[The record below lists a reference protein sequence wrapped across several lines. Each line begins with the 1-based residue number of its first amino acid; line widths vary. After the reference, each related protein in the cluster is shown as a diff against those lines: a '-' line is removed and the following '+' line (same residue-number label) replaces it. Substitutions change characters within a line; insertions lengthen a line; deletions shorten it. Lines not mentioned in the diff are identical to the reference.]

1 MSSAAFETV
10 VIGWQV
16 GVPSGW
22 GTYGLN
28 LAVQLSEKGIGV
40 GLPFLAQT
48 LNVTSGQNAL
58 LAEAL
63 KAHSK
68 YAGLSVTE
76 QHVPS
81 AFLRALGDGLDFPP
95 FLDDWSGRPDIGVVF
110 FESAQV
116 PAENLRR
123 AQTLDAVI
131 TGSTWN
137 AEVLQAAG
145 LSNVFN
151 CPQGIDPL
159 LFKPGPR
166 SETYGDRF
174 TIFSGG
180 KLEYRKGQ
188 DLVVAA
194 FKQFHARH
202 PEALLVTAWHN
213 PWPEAAESLSS
224 SPHVV
229 SVPGVDAAGQLD
241 VTAWLKAEGVPD
253 GAFVDLGALVN
264 GDTPSL
270 LWDMDLA
277 VFPNRCEGGTNLVAM
292 EAMACGV
299 PCIVSR
305 NTGHLDLFGTD
316 SAQGETCLGI
326 DLQIPLGEVMNRPD
340 LAGWGESSIEELVQK
355 MELAFSDRDRAQ
367 NIAACGAAYIAG
379 WSWSAQVD
387 RLIEVVEQV
396 S

>member
-1 MSSAAFETV
+1 MSSATFEPV

-28 LAVQLSEKGIGV
+28 LAVQLGAKNVGV
-40 GLPFLAQT
+40 GLPFLSQT
-48 LNVTSGQNAL
+48 LNVTAEQNRTL
-58 LAEAL
+58 EGAL
-63 KAHSK
+63 KDHAR
-68 YAGLSVTE
+68 YAGMSGADLKL
-76 QHVPS
+76 PS
-81 AFLRALGDGLDFPP
+81 TFLRALGDGLDFPP
-95 FLDDWSGRPDIGVVF
+95 FLDAWSGQPDIGVVF

-116 PAENLRR
+116 PPHNLER
-123 AQTLDAVI
+123 AKSIDAVV
-131 TGSTWN
+131 TGSSWN
-137 AEVLQAAG
+137 AEVLRSAG
-145 LSNVFN
+145 LANVFN
-151 CPQGIDPL
+151 CPQGIDPE
-159 LFKPGPR
+159 LFRPGAKSDR
-166 SETYGDRF
+166 YGDRY

-213 PWPEAAESLSS
+213 PWPEAAQSISV
-224 SPHVV
+224 SPHIDA
-229 SVPGVDAAGQLD
+229 VPGVGSAGNLD
-241 VTAWLKAEGVPD
+241 IRKWLLAEGLPE
-253 GAFVDLGALVN
+253 GSFVDLGALVN
-264 GDTPSL
+264 GETPDL
-270 LWDMDLA
+270 LRDMDLA

-299 PCIVSR
+299 PCVISR
-305 NTGHLDLFGTD
+305 NTGHLDLFGVTPSD
-316 SAQGETCLGI
+316 GQTCFGI

-355 MELAFSDRDRAQ
+355 MEHAFSDRQRAQ
-367 NIAACGAAYIAG
+367 EIGAAGAKFMAG
-379 WSWSAQVD
+379 WSWSSQVD
-387 RLIEVVEQV
+387 RLLEVIAQV

>member
-1 MSSAAFETV
+1 MPPAVSEPI

-28 LAVQLSEKGIGV
+28 LAVQLGAKKVGV

-48 LNVTSGQNAL
+48 LNVMPEQNAVL
-58 LAEAL
+58 QSAL
-63 KAHSK
+63 ESHKH
-68 YAGLSVTE
+68 YAVLSEGERKLT
-76 QHVPS
+76 S

-95 FLDDWSGRPDIGVVF
+95 FLDDWSGTPDIGVVF

-116 PAENLRR
+116 PPENLER
-123 AQTLDAVI
+123 AKTLDAVI
-131 TGSTWN
+131 TGSSWN
-137 AEVLQAAG
+137 AELLQSAG
-145 LSNVFN
+145 LTNVFN
-151 CPQGIDPL
+151 CPQGIDPI
-159 LFKPGPR
+159 LFKPGEK
-166 SETYGDRF
+166 SGQYEGRF

-194 FKQFHARH
+194 FKKFQARH

-213 PWPEAAESLSS
+213 PWPEAAKSIAA
-224 SPHVV
+224 SPHVDA
-229 SVPGVDAAGQLD
+229 VPGVDAAGKLD
-241 VTAWLKAEGVPD
+241 VTSWLQAEGLPAD
-253 GAFVDLGALVN
+253 SFVDLGALAN
-264 GDTPSL
+264 GETPAL

-277 VFPNRCEGGTNLVAM
+277 IFPNRCEGGTNLVAM

-299 PCIVSR
+299 PCVISR
-305 NTGHLDLFGTD
+305 NTGHLDLFSQSPEGD
-316 SAQGETCLGI
+316 TCFGI

-340 LAGWGESSIEELVQK
+340 LIGWGESSIEELVQK
-355 MELAFSDRDRAQ
+355 MEIAFSDEERRRAVAE
-367 NIAACGAAYIAG
+367 NGARFMSN

-387 RLIEVVEQV
+387 RLLEVVAEV

>member
-1 MSSAAFETV
+1 MPSAAFEPV
-10 VIGWQV
+10 IIGWQV

-28 LAVQLSEKGIGV
+28 LAVQLSEKGIDV

-48 LNVTSGQNAL
+48 LNVTSDQNAL
-58 LAEAL
+58 LAYAL
-63 KAHSK
+63 KSHGK
-68 YAGLSVTE
+68 YAGLTAAE
-76 QHVPS
+76 RQAPS

-95 FLDDWSGRPDIGVVF
+95 FLDGWSGKPDIGVVF

-116 PAENLRR
+116 PPENLHR
-123 AQTLDAVI
+123 AQALDAVI

-137 AEVLQAAG
+137 ADVLHAAG
-145 LSNVFN
+145 LTNVFN
-151 CPQGIDPL
+151 CPQGIDPQ

-166 SETYGDRF
+166 SEKYGDRF

-213 PWPEAAESLSS
+213 PWPEAAQSLSS
-224 SPHVV
+224 SPHVA
-229 SVPGVDAAGQLD
+229 SVPGVDARGQLD
-241 VTAWLKAEGVPD
+241 VTAWLRAEGVAEE
-253 GAFVDLGALVN
+253 AFVDLGGLVN

-270 LWDMDLA
+270 LWDMDVA
-277 VFPNRCEGGTNLVAM
+277 IFPNRCEGGTNLVAM

-305 NTGHLDLFGTD
+305 NTGHLDLFGAD
-316 SAQGETCLGI
+316 PAQGETCLGI

-355 MELAFSDRDRAQ
+355 MELVFSDKDRAR
-367 NIAACGAAYIAG
+367 NIGANGAAFMAD

-387 RLIEVVEQV
+387 RLIEVIKQV

>member
-1 MSSAAFETV
+1 MPSVAIDPV
-10 VIGWQV
+10 VVGWQV

-28 LAVQLSEKGIGV
+28 LAVQLSAKGVEV

-48 LNVTSGQNAL
+48 LNVTAEQNELLSQAL
-58 LAEAL
+58 ND
-63 KAHSK
+63 HRR
-68 YAGLSVTE
+68 YAGLVGSE
-76 QHVPS
+76 RHVPS

-95 FLDDWSGRPDIGVVF
+95 FLDDWAGAPDIGVVF

-116 PAENLRR
+116 PPANVSR
-123 AQTLDAVI
+123 AKTLDAVI
-131 TGSTWN
+131 AGSTWN
-137 AEVLQAAG
+137 TEVLQAAG
-145 LSNVFN
+145 LTNVFN
-151 CPQGIDPL
+151 CPQGIDPA

-166 SETYGDRF
+166 SGKYGDRF
-174 TIFSGG
+174 AIFSGG

-194 FKQFHARH
+194 FKQFHKRH

-213 PWPEAAESLSS
+213 PWPEAAQSISA
-224 SPHVV
+224 SPHVET
-229 SVPGVDAAGQLD
+229 VPGVDLAGQLD
-241 VTAWLKAEGVPD
+241 VSSWLLAEGLPQD
-253 GAFVDLGALVN
+253 AFVDLGALVN
-264 GDTPSL
+264 GDTPAL

-299 PCIVSR
+299 PCVISR
-305 NTGHLDLFGTD
+305 NTGHLDLFQADPEDGD
-316 SAQGETCLGI
+316 SCFGI
-326 DLQIPLGEVMNRPD
+326 DLQIPLGEVMGRPD

-355 MELAFSDRDRAQ
+355 MELAFSDQAGAQ
-367 NIAACGAAYIAG
+367 KVGAAGAKFMAN
-379 WSWSAQVD
+379 WSWSSQVD
-387 RLIEVVEQV
+387 RLLEVISQV